1 MKLNVIYYTY
11 AISNRESQ
19 WKKNRNLSN
28 LPLCKKKKKT
38 RNATRLCVRQMND
51 DDGNDGR
58 ERYMVLGTGATGVAV
73 WRFYH
78 GGEERRE
85 PRYNW
90 DITPCSSAV
99 SCSLPGGGAREGR
112 GGRGGSAVFDAGY
125 HVDRHSER
133 GGTEC
138 TKGRQLQIVDI
149 YANTNDCMSA
159 ARVRYRL
166 FWGVNSSL
174 ARVSFRHVRQVDTE

>member
-1 MKLNVIYYTY
+1 M
-11 AISNRESQ
+11 
-19 WKKNRNLSN
+19 
-28 LPLCKKKKKT
+28 
-38 RNATRLCVRQMND
+38 
-51 DDGNDGR
+51 
-58 ERYMVLGTGATGVAV
+58 
-73 WRFYH
+73 
-78 GGEERRE
+78 
-85 PRYNW
+85 
-90 DITPCSSAV
+90 
-99 SCSLPGGGAREGR
+99 
-112 GGRGGSAVFDAGY
+112 FDAGY